1 MGDSPAKKIFKNASW
16 QCRVFYA
23 TFFSI
28 VPWFWINHVP
38 YKFVKMPYRAYVD
51 SAVLT
56 ALDPIVVPSSLAAVN
71 YSTMAIRYDLSVS
84 LRFRNRG
91 VNGIWYRELSTAA
104 FYNGNT
110 MLGVPEDWVPTRS
123 GKGRPKNTLVWQTR
137 LNGTVAVR
145 SSAAAELERERAEG
159 TVHVQVQVSLSLAR
173 KTWPL
178 VPVIYGSYDCW
189 LWFPPP
195 GDGAPA
201 IFPKTT
207 KCFPVK

>member
-1 MGDSPAKKIFKNASW
+1 MSSDDAIDKIAKTAAW
-16 QCRVFYA
+16 QWMVFEL

-38 YKFVKMPYRAYVD
+38 YKFVKMPYRATVD

-56 ALDPIVVPSSLAAVN
+56 ALDPVSFSSSSSPATN
-71 YSTMAIRYDLSVS
+71 YSVIRYDLSVN
-84 LRFRNRG
+84 LRFRNKG
-91 VNGIWYRELSTAA
+91 VNGIWYRELSAAA
-104 FYNGNT
+104 FYNGDT
-110 MLGVPEDWVPTRS
+110 MLGIPDEWVPTRS
-123 GKGRPKNTLVWQTR
+123 GHGRPKNTLTWQAR
-137 LNGTVAVR
+137 INGTVAVR
-145 SSAAAELERERAEG
+145 ASTAAELERERAAG

-178 VPVIYGSYDCW
+178 VPVIYGSYNCW

-201 IFPKTT
+201 IFPQAT

>member
-1 MGDSPAKKIFKNASW
+1 MADESAAEKIWKNVTW
-16 QCRVFYA
+16 QWMVFEL

-28 VPWFWINHVP
+28 IPWFWFNHVP
-38 YKFVKMPYRAYVD
+38 YKFAKMPYRATVD
-51 SAVLT
+51 SAILT
-56 ALDPIVVPSSLAAVN
+56 ALDPIVSPANSSFSV
-71 YSTMAIRYDLSVS
+71 IRYDLSVN
-84 LRFRNRG
+84 LRFRNKG
-91 VNGIWYRELSTAA
+91 VNGIWYRELSAAA
-104 FYNGNT
+104 FYNGDT
-110 MLGVPEDWVPTRS
+110 MLGLPEEWVPTRS
-123 GKGRPKNTLVWQTR
+123 GNGRPKNTLTWQAK

-145 SSAAAELERERAEG
+145 SSAAAELEKERAAG

-178 VPVIYGSYDCW
+178 VPVVYGSYDCW

-201 IFPKTT
+201 IFPQAT